1 MCTISLSYDQSN
13 ALARHKLADLLRT
26 GLFEV
31 TYSVVSP
38 TSLTSEPDAV
48 AEQYE
53 PTAEELEEHRQLR
66 DAALALSRKN
76 MSQIIARYL

>member
-1 MCTISLSYDQSN
+1 MCTISLSYNQNN

-31 TYSVVSP
+31 TYS
-38 TSLTSEPDAV
+38 EPDAV

-53 PTAEELEEHRQLR
+53 PTEEELEEHRQLR

>member
-1 MCTISLSYDQSN
+1 MCTISLSYNQSN

-31 TYSVVSP
+31 TYS
-38 TSLTSEPDAV
+38 EPDAV
-48 AEQYE
+48 TEQYE
-53 PTAEELEEHRQLR
+53 PTEEELEEHRQLR

>member
-1 MCTISLSYDQSN
+1 MCTISLSYNQNN
-13 ALARHKLADLLRT
+13 ALARHKLADLLRS

-31 TYSVVSP
+31 TY
-38 TSLTSEPDAV
+38 TDADAV
-48 AEQYE
+48 AEQSE
-53 PTAEELEEHRQLR
+53 PTAVEIEEHRQLR

>member
-1 MCTISLSYDQSN
+1 MCIISLSYNQSN

-31 TYSVVSP
+31 TYS
-38 TSLTSEPDAV
+38 EPDAV
-48 AEQYE
+48 SEKYE

>member
-1 MCTISLSYDQSN
+1 MCTISLSYNQSN

-31 TYSVVSP
+31 TYS
-38 TSLTSEPDAV
+38 EPDAF
-48 AEQYE
+48 AEQPE
-53 PTAEELEEHRQLR
+53 PTMEEIEEHRQLR

>member
-13 ALARHKLADLLRT
+13 ALARHKLTELLRS

-31 TYSVVSP
+31 TYS
-38 TSLTSEPDAV
+38 EPDTV
-48 AEQYE
+48 AEQYQ
-53 PTAEELEEHRQLR
+53 PTAEEIEEHRQLR

-76 MSQIIARYL
+76 MSEIMARYL

>member
-1 MCTISLSYDQSN
+1 MCTISLSYNQSN

-31 TYSVVSP
+31 TYS
-38 TSLTSEPDAV
+38 EPDAV
-48 AEQYE
+48 AEQYQ
-53 PTAEELEEHRQLR
+53 PTAEEIEEHRQLR

>member
-1 MCTISLSYDQSN
+1 MCTRSLSYNQSN

-31 TYSVVSP
+31 TYS
-38 TSLTSEPDAV
+38 EPDAV

-53 PTAEELEEHRQLR
+53 PTEEELEEHRQLR

>member
-1 MCTISLSYDQSN
+1 MCTISLSYNQSN

-31 TYSVVSP
+31 TYS
-38 TSLTSEPDAV
+38 EPDAV

-53 PTAEELEEHRQLR
+53 PTEEELEEHRQLR

>member
-1 MCTISLSYDQSN
+1 MCTISLSYNQSN

-31 TYSVVSP
+31 TYS
-38 TSLTSEPDAV
+38 EPDAV

-53 PTAEELEEHRQLR
+53 PTEEELEEHCQLR

>member
-1 MCTISLSYDQSN
+1 MCTISLSYNQSN

-31 TYSVVSP
+31 TYS
-38 TSLTSEPDAV
+38 EPDAV

-53 PTAEELEEHRQLR
+53 PTEEELEEHRQLR

-76 MSQIIARYL
+76 MSQIIVRYL

>member
-1 MCTISLSYDQSN
+1 MCTISLSYNQSN

-31 TYSVVSP
+31 TYS
-38 TSLTSEPDAV
+38 EPDAV
-48 AEQYE
+48 AEQPE
-53 PTAEELEEHRQLR
+53 PTMEEIEEHRQLR